1 MATVI
6 DFCTP
11 AVPGEVHKYYG
22 DSHNKFLK
30 LPHIPPASQTPK
42 KVANKKSELKTLR
55 SVALYGDLRL
65 LRHFLEMVPDKIKAV
80 NEPHPAT
87 GLTCLHFA
95 ASQGHLKFIQC
106 LVEEYAV
113 RVDSTDKE
121 GEVNKA
127 MNVKNEALLIL
138 TFFLF

>member
-80 NEPHPAT
+80 NEDRK
-87 GLTCLHFA
+87 
-95 ASQGHLKFIQC
+95 S
-106 LVEEYAV
+106 VV
-113 RVDSTDKE
+113 
-121 GEVNKA
+121 
-127 MNVKNEALLIL
+127 
-138 TFFLF
+138 